1 MLPDALN
8 AHCFCVS
15 VDRKDLNGALAAASG
30 DAFVAAEFA
39 VTHPHLFSAVATFLS
54 VSILDQM
61 RSIVHALERV
71 VALPAYVEAV
81 LEYAPE
87 IARKDPGPSGV
98 FMGYDFHLDA
108 SGPRLIEINTN
119 AGGAF
124 LNAILAKVQR
134 RCCGAQSARI
144 SPPHGFGAALEDMFR
159 REWQSQRAAE
169 PLRRIAITDDRPQ
182 EQYLYPE
189 FVIAREML
197 RDCGFEV
204 LIVDGADF
212 RHADG
217 RLIADGHPVDLVYN
231 RLTDFALEEPAHE
244 ALRNAYSAGDVV
256 LSPNPFNHAV
266 HADKRNLVVLS
277 DAERLARLGADAATL
292 ETLAAAVPRTVMVT
306 RDNADELWA
315 GRKDLFFKP
324 AKGFG
329 SKGAFRGD
337 KLTRSTWAQIVGD
350 ESSIAQTFVPPS
362 TRMMRIDGETV
373 SRKIDVRL
381 YTYRGEPLLVASRVY
396 QGQTTNMRTP
406 GGGFAPVLLVDP
418 PGE

>member
-1 MLPDALN
+1 MLPESLN
-8 AHCFCVS
+8 ARCFCVS
-15 VDRKDLNGALAAASG
+15 VDRDDLNDALAAASG
-30 DAFVAAEFA
+30 DVSPATEFA
-39 VTHPHLFSAVATFLS
+39 TTHPHLFSGVATFLS
-54 VSILDQM
+54 ASLLDRM
-61 RSIVHALERV
+61 RSVVQAIERV
-71 VALPAYVEAV
+71 AAMPAYIEAV
-81 LEYAPE
+81 LAYAPE
-87 IARKDPGPSGV
+87 IARKNHGPSGV

-124 LNAILAKVQR
+124 LNAVLAKVQR
-134 RCCGAQSARI
+134 RCCGAQDARI
-144 SPPHGFGAALEDMFR
+144 SPPHGFAAALADMFG
-159 REWQSQRAAE
+159 REWRSQRASQ

-189 FVIAREML
+189 FVIAQEML
-197 RDCGFEV
+197 RDCGFEA

-217 RLIADGHPVDLVYN
+217 RLLADGLPVDLVYN
-231 RLTDFALEEPAHE
+231 RLTDFALEQPAHE
-244 ALRNAYSAGDVV
+244 ALRDAYAAGDVV
-256 LSPNPFNHAV
+256 LTPNPFNHAV

-277 DAERLARLGADAATL
+277 DPERLRRLGADAATINAVS
-292 ETLAAAVPRTVMVT
+292 AAIPRTVMVT

-324 AKGFG
+324 AKGYG

-337 KLTRSTWAQIVGD
+337 KLTRSTWAQILDDDG
-350 ESSIAQTFVPPS
+350 SIAQAFVPPS

-373 SRKIDVRL
+373 SRKVDVRL
-381 YTYRGEPLLVASRVY
+381 YSYRGEPLLVASRIY

-406 GGGFAPVLLVDP
+406 GGGFAPVLLIDP
-418 PGE
+418 PGV

>member
-1 MLPDALN
+1 VLPEALN
-8 AHCFCVS
+8 ARCFCVS
-15 VDRKDLNGALAAASG
+15 VDREDLNSAMAAASG
-30 DAFVAAEFA
+30 DVFPAAEFT
-39 VTHPHLFSAVATFLS
+39 VTHPHLFSELATFLS

-61 RSIVHALERV
+61 RSVVQALERV
-71 VALPAYVEAV
+71 AAMPAYIEAV
-81 LEYAPE
+81 LSYAPE
-87 IARKDPGPSGV
+87 IARTDHGPSGV

-144 SPPHGFGAALEDMFR
+144 SPPRGFSAALADMFG
-159 REWQSQRAAE
+159 REWRSQRTSE

-189 FVIAREML
+189 FVIAQEML
-197 RDCGFEV
+197 RDCGFEAV
-204 LIVDGADF
+204 IVDGADF
-212 RHADG
+212 RHAGGRLLADG
-217 RLIADGHPVDLVYN
+217 RAVDLVYN

-244 ALRNAYSAGDVV
+244 ALRNAYAAGDVV

-266 HADKRNLVVLS
+266 HADKRNLVMLS
-277 DAERLARLGADAATL
+277 DPERLGSLGVDAATIEIL
-292 ETLAAAVPRTVMVT
+292 SAAIPRTVMVT

-315 GRKDLFFKP
+315 ARKDLFFKP
-324 AKGFG
+324 AKGYG

-350 ESSIAQTFVPPS
+350 EGSIAQAFVPPS

-373 SRKIDVRL
+373 SRKVDVRL